1 MTTNTS
7 RGRNTSCPF
16 STLIQEFHDMP
27 ATTTRSAKTSNSAT
41 PKDDNVTD
49 STPNPTTFQVLYRDV
64 VLTDVARGTQSP
76 QKCDVARLSDGRQ
89 VARFFRHSV
98 WVYHSFPEDPRVSS
112 EFIASGYDWETR
124 WNNELEAIRI
134 RSQIRALQ
142 HTALMADCKK
152 FRELFPALADSL
164 GLERERP
171 SQVFDVGP
179 VHVGIGMP
187 HGLIG
192 LDAWN
197 YVDLHA
203 SGDFGTHGKLSSD
216 PISPEQEFCAG
227 MLKGERL
234 NAYSIKSGSGIV
246 RSEHVL
252 PGKWQPKYRE
262 VFKTTDRDAP
272 GAVVIYTLLKS
283 GVGST
288 LAKIAPA
295 GSER

>member
-1 MTTNTS
+1 
-7 RGRNTSCPF
+7 
-16 STLIQEFHDMP
+16 MP
-27 ATTTRSAKTSNSAT
+27 TQK
-41 PKDDNVTD
+41 
-49 STPNPTTFQVLYRDV
+49 NPTPANTPTPPSGFELLYKNV
-64 VLTDVARGTQSP
+64 ILADVARGTHAP
-76 QKCDVARLSDGRQ
+76 QTCDVARLSDLTV
-89 VARFFRHSV
+89 VARFQRDSLWH
-98 WVYHSFPEDPRVSS
+98 YHTFPSDPRVAS

-124 WNNELEAIRI
+124 WNSELEAVRI

-192 LDAWN
+192 LDMWN

-203 SGDFGTHGKLSSD
+203 SGDFGTYGKLSSD